1 MTFNGLALFCCV
13 LQSSLFIQTSAVGD
27 CVSSGRVLLLIECC
41 CENATVHSDLCAF
54 LMFFFTCTLDV
65 GLLGFRILKASNTQY
80 RTSQAFRV
88 YGTFGLSGTGCWK
101 CPAAPES
108 SESATSFSLVFDLRI
123 CVHYRLLF
131 AIIPMTPNL

>member
-1 MTFNGLALFCCV
+1 M
-13 LQSSLFIQTSAVGD
+13 SS
-27 CVSSGRVLLLIECC
+27 
-41 CENATVHSDLCAF
+41 TVHSYLYAL
-54 LMFFFTCTLDV
+54 LMFFFPCTLDV

-80 RTSQAFRV
+80 RTNQAFRI
-88 YGTFGLSGTGCWK
+88 YGTFGLSGAGCWK

-123 CVHYRLLF
+123 CVHYGLLF